1 MWVTQSHTFSPSLLL
16 IRLYHMSQLSLYFLY
31 YLQLSDELSYSDNSI
46 MSFKPVVSLI
56 CYFFS
61 RCSTSHEKYWL
72 WVQSGAFSERWR
84 WTGQLVVQCSI
95 RYLHV
100 VSWVRLLDIT
110 GIRDPCQMCISHC
123 YNVSTFT
130 KSVSGLSV
138 LWWDMDVI
146 TKELFLNTM
155 HNYDEL
161 QLTSGKS
168 IQSFTWSPLFVF
180 QWFSVWQ
187 FFHHT
192 QLCMLWQHFL

>member
-1 MWVTQSHTFSPSLLL
+1 
-16 IRLYHMSQLSLYFLY
+16 
-31 YLQLSDELSYSDNSI
+31 
-46 MSFKPVVSLI
+46 MSFKPVVSLT

-72 WVQSGAFSERWR
+72 WVQSCAFSERWR
-84 WTGQLVVQCSI
+84 WTGQLVVLCSI

-110 GIRDPCQMCISHC
+110 GSSQMCISHC

-130 KSVSGLSV
+130 ISVDGLSV

-146 TKELFLNTM
+146 TKELLLNTM
-155 HNYDEL
+155 HNYEEL

-168 IQSFTWSPLFVF
+168 IQSFTRSPLFVF
-180 QWFSVWQ
+180 LWFSVWQ
-187 FFHHT
+187 ILHHT
-192 QLCMLWQHFL
+192 QLCMLCYVMLLVKVFSYLKTI